1 MEALAALLG
10 IGLAAAAPFVPGLR
24 PVAKAVVKGGLA
36 VAGATASAT
45 ATIVEEVSDLAAHL
59 RSGHGDQPEA
69 AVSAAAAAET
79 AAAEASQQAE
89 ARPADAA
96 AVGEEPGAGGLSA
109 PSLRP
114 VSKAAVKGGLAL
126 ADAAK
131 VAAGAAA
138 GVAAVAGKQV
148 GALAASARSEKPAL
162 DAAAEEAAADSGATG
177 PMVET
182 AQPADAPGAVDDLT
196 LVAGV
201 GPKTAAMLQAAGV
214 TSFAQLAATPVQ
226 QLRAILDQGGPPYR
240 VTDPSSWPAKAQA
253 ILDAPPAAP
262 KPFDDADLVQIDG
275 IGPKIADL
283 LRNAGI
289 GSVSQLAVAPV
300 DQLRDILVQAGA
312 RFRITDPSSW
322 PAQAQALLAAHK
334 A

>member
-1 MEALAALLG
+1 MEALAALFG
-10 IGLAAAAPFVPGLR
+10 IGLAAAAPVVPGLR

-36 VAGATASAT
+36 VAGAT

-59 RSGHGDQPEA
+59 RSGHGDQPDA
-69 AVSAAAAAET
+69 AGSAAAE
-79 AAAEASQQAE
+79 EASQQAAAE
-89 ARPADAA
+89 AA
-96 AVGEEPGAGGLSA
+96 AVGAEPGAGGLSA

-138 GVAAVAGKQV
+138 GAVAVAGKQA
-148 GALAASARSEKPAL
+148 GALAASVRSEKPAP
-162 DAAAEEAAADSGATG
+162 DAAAAQAAADTVATD
-177 PMVET
+177 PAEAT
-182 AQPADAPGAVDDLT
+182 AQPADAPGAADDLT

-214 TSFAQLAATPVQ
+214 TSFAQLAATPVE
-226 QLRAILDQGGPPYR
+226 QLRAILDQGGPSYR
-240 VTDPSSWPAKAQA
+240 VTDPTSWPAKAQA
-253 ILDAPPAAP
+253 ILDAPPPAP

-283 LRNAGI
+283 LRNAGV
-289 GSVSQLAVAPV
+289 GTVSQLAVAPV